1 MLGGV
6 AAGIARY
13 FSVDPTLV
21 RLLIIVVGVFRVEVA
36 LLGYVALWIVM
47 PRAGQAEDS
56 AERGEPISGGAQP
69 DGSLVLG
76 ALLVVLGVVLLAGE
90 LNLLAWLGFGLLRAA
105 WPVLLIAAGIAL
117 IFGRHRGRAG

>member
-1 MLGGV
+1 MVGGV

-13 FSVDPTLV
+13 FEVDPTLV
-21 RLLIIVVGVFRVEVA
+21 RLLVIVVGVFRVEVA
-36 LLGYVALWIVM
+36 LLGYVAMWIVM
-47 PRAGQAEDS
+47 PRAE
-56 AERGEPISGGAQP
+56 EGEPVAGGGQP

-105 WPVLLIAAGIAL
+105 WPALLIAAGIAL
-117 IFGRHRGRAG
+117 IFGRYRGRAG